1 MKKMQVSTDLEKNLK
16 YVTKVNIEK
25 DKQESLNFNVI
36 KTNLEKIELFNEKFG
51 QEQPKN
57 NSSAS
62 GIEEK
67 LWYSLWLEK
76 VKTKPHSTLKKMT
89 KPWNNANKQVDES
102 IIKRKLFRLIEKT
115 QHTF

>member
-25 DKQESLNFNVI
+25 HKQESLNFNII
-36 KTNLEKIELFNEKFG
+36 KTNLEKLNYSMKNLV
-51 QEQPKN
+51 KN
-57 NSSAS
+57 NSKTNSSAAS

-89 KPWNNANKQVDES
+89 KPWNNAIKQVDES
-102 IIKRKLFRLIEKT
+102 IIIENCLD
-115 QHTF
+115 